1 LAYVLVYIVKKAS
14 GRYGDRSHTNT
25 PDEK

>member
-1 LAYVLVYIVKKAS
+1 LAYIVKKVS